1 MAEGPLHL
9 LLFQI
14 KFQQFR
20 VKCPKTSR
28 CSHQAGKIKAI
39 KAIFQDDAGA
49 PVAPSPKFKSSPPPQ
64 KKERKLRLRLFNNS
78 DPVWGVS
85 TGGDH
90 SRCRLGTQNR
100 EPEFDT
106 LADGGPG
113 YKTTP
118 DVPDG

>member
-14 KFQQFR
+14 KFQQFT
-20 VKCPKTSR
+20 VKYPKTSR
-28 CSHQAGKIKAI
+28 RFHQASKIKAI

-49 PVAPSPKFKSSPPPQ
+49 PAAPSPKFKSSSPPP
-64 KKERKLRLRLFNNS
+64 KKEGKLQFRLFNNS
-78 DPVWGVS
+78 DLVWGVS

-90 SRCRLGTQNR
+90 SRCRLGIQNR
-100 EPEFDT
+100 VPEFDM

>member
-14 KFQQFR
+14 KFRQFT
-20 VKCPKTSR
+20 VKTSKTSR

-39 KAIFQDDAGA
+39 KAIFQDGAGA
-49 PVAPSPKFKSSPPPQ
+49 PAAPSPKFKSSPPP

-78 DPVWGVS
+78 DLVWGVS

-90 SRCRLGTQNR
+90 SRCRLGIQNWV
-100 EPEFDT
+100 PGFDT